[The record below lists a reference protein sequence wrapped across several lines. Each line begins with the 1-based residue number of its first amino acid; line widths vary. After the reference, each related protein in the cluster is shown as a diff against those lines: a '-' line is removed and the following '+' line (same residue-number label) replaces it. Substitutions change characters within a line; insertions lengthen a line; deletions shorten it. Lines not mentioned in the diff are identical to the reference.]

1 MAMPTTITISPRASQ
16 IEPSATIAAAARA
29 KQLKSEGIHV
39 YDFTLGEPDFPTPA
53 HICEAARAAIAKG
66 QTHYTPSSGIPEL
79 RKAIATRYSKQ
90 LGTEFQPAQVIV
102 SNGAKHS
109 LHNVLTVL
117 CSPGDEVI
125 IPAPY
130 WVSYSELVK
139 LTGAEARIV
148 ETSSESGFKLSPAQ
162 LRRAITPKSRMLML
176 NSPCNPTGSVYSP
189 DELRALADVVLDS
202 NLLVLSDEIYE
213 HLVYGSAKTVV
224 FASLH
229 PKLLERTVT
238 VSGVS
243 KSYAMTG
250 WRIGWSVSPLEV
262 ARAMDSLQSQETSN
276 PCSVS
281 QFAAVAALEGDQ
293 GCVREMLAEFSRR
306 RDFVLKRLRAMPR
319 ISVVDPQGAFYA
331 FIRVAD
337 HFGRTLGGKPVRDS
351 STFCSVALEVAHV
364 ALVPGSAFGAEGY
377 VRMSFAS
384 EMGQL
389 EKGLDSLARLVAD

>member
-1 MAMPTTITISPRASQ
+1 MPNSIKIAPRAAQ

-39 YDFTLGEPDFPTPA
+39 FDFTLGEPDFPTPA

-66 QTHYTPSSGIPEL
+66 HTHYTPSSGIPEL
-79 RKAIATRYSKQ
+79 RRAIADRYSSQ
-90 LGTEFQPAQVIV
+90 LDVPCQPGQVIV

-117 CSPGDEVI
+117 CGPGDEVI

-139 LTGAEARIV
+139 LTGAVPHIV
-148 ETSSESGFKLSPAQ
+148 PTSPESGFKMTPEQ
-162 LRRAITPKSRMLML
+162 LRKALNARSRLLMI

-189 DELRALADVVLDS
+189 GELRALAEVVLESD
-202 NLLVLSDEIYE
+202 LLVLSDEIYE
-213 HLVYGSAKTVV
+213 QLLYGDAKTVA

-229 PKLLERTVT
+229 PGLPERTIT

-250 WRIGWSVSPLEV
+250 WRIGWSVCAIEV
-262 ARAMDSLQSQETSN
+262 AKAMDSLQSQETSN

-281 QFAAVAALEGDQ
+281 QYAAVAALEGDQ
-293 GCVREMLAEFSRR
+293 ACVGVMLEEFSRR
-306 RDFVLKRLRAMPR
+306 RDFVLRQLREIPG
-319 ISVVDPQGAFYA
+319 ISVIEPDGAFYA
-331 FIRVAD
+331 FFRVAE
-337 HFGRTLGGKPVRDS
+337 HFGRRLGGRQVSDS
-351 STFCSVALEVAHV
+351 ATFCGAALDVAHV

-384 EMGQL
+384 DMAEL
-389 EKGLDSLARLVAD
+389 ERGLSRLATLIAGA

>member
-1 MAMPTTITISPRASQ
+1 MPTTVKLSARAAQ

-39 YDFTLGEPDFPTPA
+39 FDFTLGEPDFPTPP

-66 QTHYTPSSGIPEL
+66 LTHYTPSSGIPEL
-79 RKAIATRYSKQ
+79 RRAIAERYRKQ
-90 LGTEFQPAQVIV
+90 LGIACEPAQVIV

-117 CSPGDEVI
+117 CGPGDEVV

-139 LTGAEARIV
+139 LTGATPRIV
-148 ETSSESGFKLSPAQ
+148 PTQQSNSFKM
-162 LRRAITPKSRMLML
+162 TPGEFRKALTPHSRLLMI

-189 DELRALADVVLDS
+189 DELRALAEIVLES

-213 HLVYGSAKTVV
+213 HLVYGNAQAVA

-229 PKLLERTVT
+229 PELPQRTVT

-250 WRIGWSVSPLEV
+250 WRIGWSVSVAEV
-262 ARAMDSLQSQETSN
+262 AKAMDSLQSQETSN

-281 QFAAVAALEGDQ
+281 QYAAVAALEGDQ
-293 GCVREMLAEFSRR
+293 DCVRVMLGEFARR
-306 RDFVLKRLRAMPR
+306 RDFVLERLREIPGV
-319 ISVVDPQGAFYA
+319 SVIEPEGAFYA
-331 FIRVAD
+331 FFKVSEY
-337 HFGRTLGGKPVRDS
+337 FGRTLGGKQVTDS
-351 STFCSVALEVAHV
+351 TSFCAAALEVAHV
-364 ALVPGSAFGAEGY
+364 ALVPGSAFGTEGY
-377 VRMSFAS
+377 VRMSFACEIS
-384 EMGQL
+384 EL
-389 EKGLDSLARLVAD
+389 ERGLDRLASFLQGKS

>member
-1 MAMPTTITISPRASQ
+1 MPTKITISPRAAQ

-39 YDFTLGEPDFPTPA
+39 FDFTLGEPDFPTPA
-53 HICEAARAAIAKG
+53 HICDAARAAIAKG

-79 RKAIATRYSKQ
+79 RRAIADRYRKQ
-90 LGTEFQPAQVIV
+90 LGIACEPAQVIV

-117 CSPGDEVI
+117 CGPGDEVI

-139 LTGAEARIV
+139 LTGATPRIV
-148 ETSSESGFKLSPAQ
+148 TTLQDNGFKM
-162 LRRAITPKSRMLML
+162 TPEQFRKALTPRSRLLML
-176 NSPCNPTGSVYSP
+176 NSPCNPTGSVYTP
-189 DELRALADVVLDS
+189 AELRALADVVMES

-213 HLVYGSAKTVV
+213 HLVYGDAKAVA

-229 PKLLERTVT
+229 PSLPERTVT

-250 WRIGWSVSPLEV
+250 WRIGWSICVPEV
-262 ARAMDSLQSQETSN
+262 AKAMDSLQSQETSN

-281 QFAAVAALEGDQ
+281 QYAAVAALEGDQ
-293 GCVREMLAEFSRR
+293 SCVATMLTEFARR
-306 RDFVLKRLRAMPR
+306 RDFVLGRLRKIPGV
-319 ISVVDPQGAFYA
+319 SVIEPQGAFYA
-331 FIRVAD
+331 FFKVAD
-337 HFGRTLGGKPVRDS
+337 HFGRPINGRQVTDS
-351 STFCSVALEVAHV
+351 ASFCAAALEVAHV

-377 VRMSFAS
+377 VRMSFAC
-384 EMGQL
+384 EMAELENGLEQL
-389 EKGLDSLARLVAD
+389 AKLIA

>member
-1 MAMPTTITISPRASQ
+1 MPTTIKISPRASQ

-39 YDFTLGEPDFPTPA
+39 FDFTLGEPDFPTPA

-79 RKAIATRYSKQ
+79 RRAIAERYSNQ
-90 LGTEFQPAQVIV
+90 LGVSCQPSQVIV

-109 LHNVLTVL
+109 IHNVLTVL
-117 CSPGDEVI
+117 CGPGDEVI

-139 LTGAEARIV
+139 LTGATPNIV
-148 ETSSESGFKLSPAQ
+148 ATTAESGFKMAPEQ
-162 LRRAITPKSRMLML
+162 LRKALTSRSRLLML

-189 DELRALADVVLDS
+189 DELRELAEVVLESD
-202 NLLVLSDEIYE
+202 LLVLSDEIYE
-213 HLVYGSAKTVV
+213 QLVYGETEAVA

-229 PKLLERTVT
+229 PGLPQRTIT

-250 WRIGWSVSPLEV
+250 WRIGWSISVPEV
-262 ARAMDSLQSQETSN
+262 AKTMDSLQSQETSN

-281 QFAAVAALEGDQ
+281 QYAALAALEGDQ
-293 GCVREMLAEFSRR
+293 ACVSVMLAEFSSR
-306 RDFVLKRLRAMPR
+306 RDFVVRRLREIPGV
-319 ISVVDPQGAFYA
+319 SLVEPDGAFYA
-331 FIRVAD
+331 FFKVSN
-337 HFGRTLGGKPVRDS
+337 HFGRRLGGRQVTDS
-351 STFCSVALEVAHV
+351 ATFCAAALEVAHV
-364 ALVPGSAFGAEGY
+364 AMVPGSAFGSEGY
-377 VRMSFAS
+377 VRMSFACDIAD
-384 EMGQL
+384 L
-389 EKGLDSLARLVAD
+389 ERGLSRLATLISGA

>member
-1 MAMPTTITISPRASQ
+1 MATMIKIAPRAAQ

-39 YDFTLGEPDFPTPA
+39 FDFTLGEPDFPTPA
-53 HICEAARAAIAKG
+53 HICDAARAAIAKG
-66 QTHYTPSSGIPEL
+66 HTHYTPSSGIPEL
-79 RKAIATRYSKQ
+79 RRAIADRYTNQ
-90 LGTEFQPAQVIV
+90 LGVPCQPAHVIV

-117 CSPGDEVI
+117 CGPGDEVI

-139 LTGAEARIV
+139 LTGAV
-148 ETSSESGFKLSPAQ
+148 PCVVPTSPESGFKMTPDQ
-162 LRRAITPKSRMLML
+162 LRKALNARSRLLMI

-189 DELRALADVVLDS
+189 DELRGLAEVVLESD
-202 NLLVLSDEIYE
+202 LLVLSDEIYE
-213 HLVYGSAKTVV
+213 QLLYGAATTAS

-229 PKLLERTVT
+229 PGLPERTVT

-250 WRIGWSVSPLEV
+250 WRIGWTVSATEV
-262 ARAMDSLQSQETSN
+262 AKAMDSLQSQETSN

-293 GCVREMLAEFSRR
+293 ACVSLMLTEFTKRRDLVLRRLREMPA
-306 RDFVLKRLRAMPR
+306 
-319 ISVVDPQGAFYA
+319 ISVIEPGGAFYA
-331 FIRVAD
+331 FFRVAD
-337 HFGRTLGGKPVRDS
+337 HFGRRLGGRQVTDS
-351 STFCSVALEVAHV
+351 ATFCTAALEVAHV
-364 ALVPGSAFGAEGY
+364 AMVPGSAFGAEGY
-377 VRMSFAS
+377 VRMSFATDIT
-384 EMGQL
+384 EIDR
-389 EKGLDSLARLVAD
+389 GLTRLATLIAGA

>member
-1 MAMPTTITISPRASQ
+1 MKINSSPRAAQ

-39 YDFTLGEPDFPTPA
+39 FDFTLGEPDFTTPA

-79 RKAIATRYSKQ
+79 RRAIADRYTNQ
-90 LGTEFQPAQVIV
+90 LGVPCQPAQVIV

-117 CSPGDEVI
+117 CGPGDEVI

-139 LTGAEARIV
+139 LTGATPCVVA
-148 ETSSESGFKLSPAQ
+148 TSPENGFKMSADQ
-162 LRRAITPKSRMLML
+162 LRKSITPRSRLLMI

-189 DELRALADVVLDS
+189 HELGTLADVVLQHE
-202 NLLVLSDEIYE
+202 LLVLSDEIYE
-213 HLVYGSAKTVV
+213 QLVYGNAKTVA

-229 PKLLERTVT
+229 PELRERTIT

-250 WRIGWSVSPLEV
+250 WRIGWSVSATEV
-262 ARAMDSLQSQETSN
+262 AKAMDSLQSQETSN

-293 GCVREMLAEFSRR
+293 SCVSLMLAEFSRR
-306 RDFVLKRLRAMPR
+306 RDFVLNRLRQIPGV
-319 ISVVDPQGAFYA
+319 SVIDPDGAFYA
-331 FIRVAD
+331 FFDVSR
-337 HFGRTLGGKPVRDS
+337 HFGRRLGGREVSDS
-351 STFCSVALEVAHV
+351 SSFCAAALDVAHV
-364 ALVPGSAFGAEGY
+364 AMVPGAAFGAEGY

-384 EMGQL
+384 DMAEL
-389 EKGLDSLARLVAD
+389 ERGLGRLATLISGAS